1 MMDLAKV
8 QQTYLTAF
16 KPASSGPSGPAWLSA
31 LREKAFGHFSRT
43 GFPTPKNERWKYTDL
58 SLYLTADLKKETP
71 VTPATKILAKMK
83 SLGYDVEKDHWL
95 VFIDGIYSHEQS
107 SLQPLEVGFELGN
120 LATKLNDPKVEAILG
135 QIASFESDAFT
146 ALNLAAFQDGL
157 WVSVPENRVVSHV
170 VHAVF
175 VSMGAQPSYVRNL
188 VLSGA
193 NSQIAVVEHFLE
205 EAVGASLASAV
216 TEIKLATGA
225 TLSHV
230 KIQNESEKNLHLG
243 SVKSR
248 QEAGSHFTSRVFS
261 FGGKL
266 VRNETET
273 LLADRRSEAVLEGLF
288 MGRHHHHVDNQ
299 TFIDHAAPN
308 CSCQETYKGVLEA
321 EATGIFDGRVLV
333 RENAQKTDARQSN
346 KNLLL
351 SKTAKVYSKPQLQI
365 YADDVKC
372 SHGSATGQLDE
383 EALFYLRAR
392 GIGKEEA
399 RRILVSA
406 FCGELVERV
415 EPATLREPLRK
426 AFQLWLKTAPG
437 REGSRES

>member
-1 MMDLAKV
+1 MTDLAKI
-8 QQTYLTAF
+8 QETYLSIF
-16 KPASSGPSGPAWLSA
+16 KPVSSGSGEPAWLSA
-31 LREKAFGHFSRT
+31 SREKAFDHFRRT

-58 SLYLTADLKKETP
+58 SLYLGADLKKEA
-71 VTPATKILAKMK
+71 PATTTTKILSKMK

-95 VFIDGIYSHEQS
+95 VFIDGIYSPGQS
-107 SLQPLEVGFELGN
+107 SLQPLEAGLELGN
-120 LATKLNDPKVEAILG
+120 LAAKLNDPKVETILG
-135 QIASFESDAFT
+135 QIASLESDAFA
-146 ALNLAAFQDGL
+146 ALNLATFQDGL
-157 WVSVPENRVVSHV
+157 WVSVPENQVVSQA

-175 VSMGAQPSYVRNL
+175 VSMTTTPSCVRNL
-188 VLSGA
+188 ILTGV
-193 NSQIAVVEHFLE
+193 NSQISVVEHFLE
-205 EAVGASLASAV
+205 DAVGASFVSAV
-216 TEIKLATGA
+216 TEIKLAAGA
-225 TLSHV
+225 KLSHV

-243 SVKSR
+243 SVKIR
-248 QEAGSHFTSRVFS
+248 QESGSHFTSRVFS

-273 LLADRRSEAVLEGLF
+273 LLADRRAQAVLDGLF

-308 CSCQETYKGVLEA
+308 CSCQETYKGVLEG

-351 SKTAKVYSKPQLQI
+351 SKTAKIYSKPQLQI

-406 FCGELVERV
+406 FAGELVDRV
-415 EPATLREPLRK
+415 EPKSLREPLEK
-426 AFQLWLKTAPG
+426 AFQQWLKSGVGVEA
-437 REGSRES
+437 